1 MLPNDTLPHGEE
13 PEDVALP
20 TSTEES
26 EQPTPAKVAQKLPE
40 GELRGVLQ
48 AFFAKTSIANPIAD
62 RITSE
67 HVSTMLSLR
76 AEERRMDYGDRRH
89 SRWLFTGFAVFVI
102 IVAVGFSVF
111 LADRQQDAL
120 LTDLLTK
127 LIIALGGFG
136 AGWGASSYFRR

>member
-1 MLPNDTLPHGEE
+1 
-13 PEDVALP
+13 
-20 TSTEES
+20 
-26 EQPTPAKVAQKLPE
+26 
-40 GELRGVLQ
+40 
-48 AFFAKTSIANPIAD
+48 
-62 RITSE
+62 
-67 HVSTMLSLR
+67 MLSLR
-76 AEERRMDYGDRRH
+76 AEERRMDYDDRRH
-89 SRWLFTGFAVFVI
+89 SRWFLTGLAVFVI